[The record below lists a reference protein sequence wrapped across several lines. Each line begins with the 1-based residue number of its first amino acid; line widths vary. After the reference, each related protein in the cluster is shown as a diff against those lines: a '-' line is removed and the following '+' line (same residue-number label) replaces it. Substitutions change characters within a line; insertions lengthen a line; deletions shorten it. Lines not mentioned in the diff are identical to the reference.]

1 MQLIIISTL
10 TNWLSVATTIMPGK
24 RTKTSVGRPK
34 KSTRAP
40 SNLNLFN
47 NQRKQSR
54 QLPNNVASS
63 KSLDKTPHH
72 EATWNSTKH
81 PSLLSLQS
89 SEQNKRKMYVDQAR
103 DDLGKW
109 VSFETAI
116 SPSISHQ
123 SKKKRI
129 SHTELSALSGKLFDM
144 DSPDRKKQVGT
155 VPQHWALFMPTAKWQ
170 P

>member
-1 MQLIIISTL
+1 MS
-10 TNWLSVATTIMPGK
+10 GK

-40 SNLNLFN
+40 SNLNRFN

-54 QLPNNVASS
+54 QLPNNVASN

-72 EATWNSTKH
+72 EATRNSTKH

-89 SEQNKRKMYVDQAR
+89 SEQNKRKMYVDRAR

-109 VSFETAI
+109 VSFKTAI
-116 SPSISHQ
+116 SPSISRQ
-123 SKKKRI
+123 SKKKQIGRAK
-129 SHTELSALSGKLFDM
+129 LSALSGRLFEM

-155 VPQHWALFMPTAKWQ
+155 VRQE
-170 P
+170 